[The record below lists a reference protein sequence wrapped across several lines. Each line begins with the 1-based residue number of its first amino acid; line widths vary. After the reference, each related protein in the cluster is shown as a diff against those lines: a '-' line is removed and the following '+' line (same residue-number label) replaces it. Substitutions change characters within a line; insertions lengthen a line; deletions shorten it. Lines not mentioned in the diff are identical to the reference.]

1 MGEGANMIWNNFIYY
16 VAIIVFTCG
25 LYIMMTS
32 KNYFKVLIGLGI
44 FQNSVL
50 IFYIAIGKLSG
61 GKVPVIEGKYIDN
74 WFSSPLP
81 QVLMLTAIVVG
92 LATFSVGMALILK
105 INNK

>member
-1 MGEGANMIWNNFIYY
+1 MIWNNLIYY
-16 VAIIVFTCG
+16 IAMIVFTCG

-32 KNYFKVLIGLGI
+32 KNHFKTLIGLGI

-50 IFYIAIGKLSG
+50 IFYIAIGKLFD
-61 GKVPVIEGKYIDN
+61 GKVPVIEQGKYVDN

-92 LATFSVGMALILK
+92 LATFSVGMALILR
-105 INNK
+105 INRE